1 VAAAAVMIALGLPVL
16 GISFTQVDARVLPT
30 SSSARQVSDALT
42 QNFAQDRSDP
52 IVVAVDAPRSAGPE
66 VTAYA
71 AEVGGV
77 PGVRSVD
84 RPQYAGGST
93 WVINAVPAGEALS
106 GQSQDAVQGIRD
118 LAAPAPVL
126 VGGST
131 ADFVDNRASIAAH
144 LPAAIAVIA
153 AATIILIFLLTGSLV
168 LALLSIVMN
177 ALTLV
182 ATMGILAI
190 GFGEGAFESI
200 FGFDSLGGVSL
211 TQPILI
217 AALAFGLSTD
227 YGVFL
232 LSRMKEAR
240 DRGLDTNEAIAVGL
254 QHTGRIVTAAAILF
268 VIAIGA
274 FATSQIVIIKEL
286 GVGTALAV
294 LLDATIVRMLL
305 VPSLMGVFGR
315 WTWWAPRPL
324 ARLHARLGLSE
335 A

>member
-1 VAAAAVMIALGLPVL
+1 
-16 GISFTQVDARVLPT
+16 
-30 SSSARQVSDALT
+30 
-42 QNFAQDRSDP
+42 
-52 IVVAVDAPRSAGPE
+52 VVAVSAPRSAGNQ
-66 VTAYA
+66 VAAYA
-71 AEVGGV
+71 AAVGAV
-77 PGVRSVD
+77 PGVRGVD
-84 RPQYAGGST
+84 QPQYVGDST
-93 WVINAVPAGEALS
+93 WVVNAVPPAEPLS
-106 GQSQDAVQGIRD
+106 GQSRDAVQAIRD
-118 LAAPAPVL
+118 LDAPAPVL
-126 VGGST
+126 VGGTT
-131 ADFVDNRASIAAH
+131 AGFLDERASLASH
-144 LPAAIAVIA
+144 LPAAIAIIA

-168 LALLSIVMN
+168 LALLSVVMN

-190 GFGEGAFESI
+190 GFGDGAFESI
-200 FGFDSLGGVSL
+200 FRFDSIGGVSL

-232 LSRMKEAR
+232 LSRIKEAR
-240 DRGLDTNEAIAVGL
+240 DRGLSDKEAIAVGL
-254 QHTGRIVTAAAILF
+254 QRTGRIVTAAAILF

-294 LLDATIVRMLL
+294 LLDATIVRALL
-305 VPSLMGVFGR
+305 VPSLMGIFGR

-335 A
+335 AAPEPAS